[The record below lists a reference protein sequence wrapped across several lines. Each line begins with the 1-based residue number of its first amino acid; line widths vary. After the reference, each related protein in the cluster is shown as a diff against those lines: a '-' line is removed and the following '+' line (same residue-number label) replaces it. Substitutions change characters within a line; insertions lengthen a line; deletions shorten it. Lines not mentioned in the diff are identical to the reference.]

1 MERAELALTT
11 LLKSISPAASSLV
24 TDNNGKT
31 LNSTFQ
37 QTSGGQIGPYKA
49 ALFNVPNCAS
59 PPKLVDVGDVN
70 KASDVLKQYLFR
82 VGDDG
87 TCLYDPNFLAVCN
100 PPLSPD
106 TTYRYSSCI
115 LQADCC
121 SYIKGNKTE
130 SAMFLC
136 NGMM

>member
-11 LLKSISPAASSLV
+11 LLKSISPAASAISSLV
-24 TDNNGKT
+24 TDSNGKP

-37 QTSGGQIGPYKA
+37 QTSGGQTGPYKA

-59 PPKLVDVGDVN
+59 PPKLADVGDVN
-70 KASDVLKQYLFR
+70 RASDVLKQYLFR

-106 TTYRYSSCI
+106 TTYRYNSCF
-115 LQADCC
+115 LQGDCC
-121 SYIKGNKTE
+121 S
-130 SAMFLC
+130 
-136 NGMM
+136 